1 MGAFGFHDYKKKG
14 GREGSISYSFAYH
27 EEGFVIL
34 LQQANLTV
42 IFSLFSL
49 YLTVCASSYG
59 ASSYYF
65 AKINRTIQINLALQI
80 KTFWNYR
87 LVYKLLWFIIEVKM
101 KNQISALFISLLC
114 YNARKIA

>member
-1 MGAFGFHDYKKKG
+1 MGVFGFHDYRKKG
-14 GREGSISYSFAYH
+14 GREGSISYFAYH

-42 IFSLFSL
+42 ISSLFSL

-65 AKINRTIQINLALQI
+65 AKISRTIQICLALQI
-80 KTFWNYR
+80 KTFCNYR
-87 LVYKLLWFIIEVKM
+87 LAYKLLKFIIEV
-101 KNQISALFISLLC
+101 
-114 YNARKIA
+114 